1 MTARLVFGRVLLLSP
16 IPCFFLHQF
25 LTFPLS
31 TSIKLDKVIASLDHD
46 DDDGAI
52 CFDND
57 DDVAENALFMFLQRL
72 IEGQPE

>member
-46 DDDGAI
+46 DDDDEAI

-57 DDVAENALFMFLQRL
+57 DDVAENAPFYVLAK
-72 IEGQPE
+72 ID